1 MGGSYGGHVSSHPH
15 DRPLSTVLASAA
27 LLGAA
32 TGLRSQMGLAA
43 LVWRF
48 DRNRLPG
55 LLRSRAAR
63 PVTAAAA
70 LVELGADQYPGAPP
84 RTAPTGLIARITFGA
99 LTGGLAGGRRAAGP
113 GAGVGAVLAVVAAF
127 GGMAA
132 RSRLSR
138 RFPPVAVALAEDA
151 VAVGLALVGCMTL
164 PSE

>member
-1 MGGSYGGHVSSHPH
+1 MSTPPH
-15 DRPLSTVLASAA
+15 DRPISAVLASAA

-43 LVWRF
+43 VAWRF
-48 DRNRLPG
+48 DRDRLPG

-63 PVTAAAA
+63 PVTGAAA
-70 LVELGADQYPGAPP
+70 LLELAADQYPGAPP
-84 RTAPTGLIARITFGA
+84 RTAPTGLIARVTFGA
-99 LTGGLAGGRRAAGP
+99 LTGGLAGGRRAVVP
-113 GAGVGAVLAVVAAF
+113 GAEVGAVMAVLTAF

-132 RSRLSR
+132 RTRLSR

-151 VAVGLALVGCMTL
+151 LAVGLALVGCMTL